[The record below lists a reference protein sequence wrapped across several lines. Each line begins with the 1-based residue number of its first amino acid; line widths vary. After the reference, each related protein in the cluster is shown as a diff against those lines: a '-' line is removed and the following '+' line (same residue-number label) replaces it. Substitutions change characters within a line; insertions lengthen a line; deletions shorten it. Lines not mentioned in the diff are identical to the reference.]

1 MSHPSPIERAP
12 ERGPDNSRMNFMRNP
27 DVTPEQ
33 RKQVADALHAVAES
47 DQVDT
52 VVEALG
58 LKTDLDQGPVHDFLV
73 NNGPERVA
81 TLLNEGF
88 AKAEATLRA
97 KNDVEGILQLK
108 QTQASVRKILA
119 AQGGSPE
126 LSQDQ
131 RSAA

>member
-1 MSHPSPIERAP
+1 MARTSPIERAP
-12 ERGPDNSRMNFMRNP
+12 DHGPERDRASIMRNP

-33 RKQVADALHAVAES
+33 QRQVADALHVLAES
-47 DQVDT
+47 DQVDV

-58 LKTDLDQGPVHDFLV
+58 LKTNLEQGPVHDFLV
-73 NNGPERVA
+73 NNGPARVG
-81 TLLNEGF
+81 TLLSEAF
-88 AKAEATLRA
+88 TKAEAALRA
-97 KNDVEGILQLK
+97 RNDVPGMLQLK

-126 LSQDQ
+126 LSADQ